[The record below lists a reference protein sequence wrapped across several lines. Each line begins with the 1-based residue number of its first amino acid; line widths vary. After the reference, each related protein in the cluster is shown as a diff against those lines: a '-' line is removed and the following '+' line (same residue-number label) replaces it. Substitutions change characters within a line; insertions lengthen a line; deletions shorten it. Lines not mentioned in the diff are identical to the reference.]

1 MVRYLDRECCCDGNT
16 TPGPPGPQGATGP
29 QGLTGAFGPQGA
41 TGPEGPT
48 GTQGPTGA
56 TGPAGANGTNG
67 TNGSTGPQGLTGPQ
81 GPTGSTGP
89 QGATGTQGATGP
101 QGPTGAQGPQGNQ
114 GIAASVNIGTTTTG
128 APGSSAIVTNTGTG
142 TAAIFNFTVP
152 AGATGATG
160 PTGATGASGAMKLAR
175 INHVTAQWVA
185 GAATQLTLINSG
197 YGLMGAFTGPSIP
210 ALNDTFENKF
220 QLEAGT
226 YTLKVIGSRLSNR
239 GIVTWF
245 LDGVQVAIM
254 DWYLNGTDSLAQDRF
269 NIVVG
274 TTVNNM
280 HTLRG
285 VVTKNASST
294 GYYMYLGEIFFY

>member
-29 QGLTGAFGPQGA
+29 QGPTGAFGPQGA
-41 TGPEGPT
+41 TGPDGPT
-48 GTQGPTGA
+48 GPQGPTGA

-67 TNGSTGPQGLTGPQ
+67 SNGSTGPQGLTGPQ

-128 APGSSAIVTNTGTG
+128 APGSSAVVTNTGTG

-160 PTGATGASGAMKLAR
+160 ATGASGSVKYAR
-175 INHVTAQWVA
+175 INHITSTWTAGV
-185 GAATQLTLINSG
+185 ATQMTLINSG
-197 YGLMGAFTGPSIP
+197 YGLVGAFNGPGVP
-210 ALNDTFENKF
+210 ALNDAFSTSF
-220 QLEAGT
+220 QLDAGT
-226 YTLKVIGSRLSNR
+226 YTFAVIGSRLSNR
-239 GIVTWF
+239 GIVSWT
-245 LDGVQVAIM
+245 LDGVAIGSM
-254 DWYLNGTDSLAQDRF
+254 DWYLNGTDYIQQRINSL
-269 NIVVG
+269 VVG
-274 TTVNNM
+274 STVNNI
-280 HTLRG
+280 HTLTA
-285 VVTKNASST
+285 VVTKNASSS
-294 GYYMYLGEIFFY
+294 GYYMYLGEIFLF